1 MNADLK
7 ALKRQKEQNFKER
20 LEFVRR
26 YADWVR
32 RTPNKVW
39 SRQLA
44 KMLDG

>member
-7 ALKRQKEQNFKER
+7 ALKKNKEQNFRER
-20 LEFVRR
+20 LEFVRQ
-26 YADWVR
+26 YADWVK